1 MQMTLGVGMRL
12 GQTGTG
18 SHALNSLPAA
28 EILADGWQ
36 ALQSDMSDYSNALE
50 PQGLLVSRPGFDRF
64 ATPTVVETTVYLT
77 GRVRQPYPDQSN
89 FTDNSVACS
98 EFVYAGDSIK
108 GASNHSMRPAP
119 QPIAMWLNHDRERV
133 VSAAHELRIAIAH
146 AHARDGQ
153 PVAAVKFIVKD
164 AVGNE
169 VTQLATTQSSL
180 KFEAS
185 GLHIPHF
192 AATVDLSSLAQGGLL
207 TVDATIYPW
216 VGDAFTLST
225 GTDPYPSP
233 NLTTLRLLNDTNGGY
248 GTFYALVNSATGDDA
263 TGQAATARADA
274 ATSPFATIL
283 AAAGAIK
290 NLNAAYHGRVD
301 DAGGGVILLAEGVH
315 RLTPFKTAGH
325 SVDIPLCVE
334 ASDPAKRDTTVLT
347 DNGVNRFNGIPTR
360 LKLRDLTLRK
370 GGPNSVFLDSGAASA
385 ENLLI
390 AENCVWDANGM
401 GSYGAW
407 VYRVGRFVQINCTVI
422 EGNDPCQGNSFS
434 TEAIMVNAIGCKGCA
449 GTITYNAVGC
459 CDLDEFTLRA
469 PVGDRPAMVGTFLG
483 WNKFS
488 NGSATN
494 AIVAISTEIGQRGF
508 AFVGNII
515 ESWGTSTNAA
525 LRLNADSDE
534 NPAQNIVF
542 HNNTIAGERA
552 NLLYLDGAVNVPK
565 SGSFRNNLFH
575 RINIKSDVFSARAS
589 NTGNWPARY
598 KVGWADNVAI
608 AGSSNEPGYG
618 ASSWLGEFPS
628 VREVVHIAT
637 PWANDRSHSGDNT
650 GGGKYAP
657 AASSSLPKVAPE
669 NMPYASDLFGNTPV
683 AEGAFIGAV
692 FSTA

>member
-1 MQMTLGVGMRL
+1 MQMTLGVGMKL
-12 GQTGTG
+12 GQTGAEPY
-18 SHALNSLPAA
+18 ALNSLPNT

-36 ALQSDMSDYSNALE
+36 VLQSDMTHYLNASE
-50 PQGLLVSRPGFDRF
+50 PQKLLVSRPGFDRF
-64 ATPTVVETTVYLT
+64 ATPTLAETTVDLT

-89 FTDNSVACS
+89 FTDNSIACS
-98 EFVYAGDSIK
+98 EFVYTADSIE
-108 GASNHSMRPAP
+108 GASNHSMRSAP

-133 VSAAHELRIAIAH
+133 VSVTHELRLAVAH

-169 VTQLATTQSSL
+169 VTQLATMQSSL
-180 KFEAS
+180 RFEAS
-185 GLHIPHF
+185 GLQIPHF
-192 AATVDLSSLAQGGLL
+192 AANVDLSSLAQGVLL

-216 VGDAFTLST
+216 VGEAFTLSI
-225 GTDPYPSP
+225 GADPYPSP
-233 NLTTLRLLNDTNGGY
+233 NLTILRLLNDTNGGY
-248 GTFYALVNSATGDDA
+248 GAFYALVDSTTGDDA
-263 TGQAATARADA
+263 TGQVATARADS
-274 ATSPFATIL
+274 ATSPFATIV

-290 NLNAAYHGRVD
+290 DLNAAHHGRVD

-315 RLTPFKTAGH
+315 ALTPFKTEGH
-325 SVDIPLCVE
+325 SSDIPLCIA

-347 DNGVNRFNGIPTR
+347 DGGVNRFNGIPTR
-360 LKLRDLTLRK
+360 LRLRDLTLRK

-390 AENCVWDANGM
+390 AENCAWDANEM

-407 VYRVGRFVQINCTVI
+407 VYRVGRFVQINCTAS
-422 EGNDPCQGNSFS
+422 EGNDPRQGNSFS
-434 TEAIMVNAIGCKGCA
+434 TEAIMVSAIGCKGCA

-575 RINIKSDVFSARAS
+575 RINIKSDIFSAQTS

-628 VREVVHIAT
+628 VREVAHIAT
-637 PWANDRSHSGDNT
+637 PWVHDRSHSGDNT
-650 GGGKYAP
+650 GGGSYVP

-669 NMPYASDLFGNTPV
+669 NMPYSTDLFGNTPV

-692 FSTA
+692 FSAA